1 MSRQGQQGQTGSST
15 SDWLVGAF
23 KKNPEGLLLLAA
35 GACLLLRKN
44 GGVVSPQSPTHHPSG
59 SRGTLSKAIS
69 GAEEYVSDV
78 ADQAAETVG
87 SMASAA
93 SDYASKAGRA
103 VGERSGR
110 AVQQAQS
117 TLQGTANRI
126 LQEQPLAI
134 ALAGLAAG
142 AAVAAAFPATDFER
156 EHLGPIGDQV
166 SDAAYR
172 VGDQLKEATS
182 KAGEKLKS
190 AADERGLNVEGLKE
204 VASELAGAFS
214 STVMNSGPNSEKS
227 AQTHRPGSAGESNK
241 SGY

>member
-1 MSRQGQQGQTGSST
+1 MSRQGQAGSST

-23 KKNPEGLLLLAA
+23 KQNPEGLLLLAA

-44 GGVVSPQSPTHHPSG
+44 GLGLVSPQSHHPSG
-59 SRGTLSKAIS
+59 SRGTFSKTVS
-69 GAEEYVSDV
+69 GAQEYVGEV
-78 ADQAAETVG
+78 ADRTAETVG
-87 SMASAA
+87 SVASAA

-103 VGERSGR
+103 VGEQSGR
-110 AVQQAQS
+110 VVQQAQS

-134 ALAGLAAG
+134 ALVGLAAG

-156 EHLGPIGDQV
+156 EHLGPIGDQM

-190 AADERGLNVEGLKE
+190 AAGERGLNAEGLKE
-204 VASELAGAFS
+204 VASEVAETFS
-214 STVMNSGPNSEKS
+214 SAVMSPGTDTEKPKQPHHS
-227 AQTHRPGSAGESNK
+227 GSAGEINK
-241 SGY
+241 GGY